1 MYDRSQIEEIKERL
15 DIVDVIGRY
24 VTLKKTGTRYR
35 GLCPFHQ
42 EKTPSFI
49 VYPDRRSW
57 HCYGACSTGGDVISF
72 IQKKENME
80 FGDAVRMLAAMA
92 GVELRRVGESETSSL
107 LNRLRR
113 IHELAAAFYHD
124 QLLHSPQAQAARDY
138 VARRGLNAQTVADFQ
153 IGYAPDGWDHLLRY
167 LQERE
172 LTLDDLEQAGLVV
185 RKEGG
190 GAYDRFRNRIMI
202 PIRDAM
208 GRVIGFGGRVLD
220 DGVPKYMNSPQT
232 PLFDKSRVIFALDRA
247 KRAIRVKE
255 QVVLVEGYMDVISAH
270 QHGFENVVAAMGTA
284 VTEYQLQTLTKY
296 AKNLIFALDADAAG
310 INATIRS
317 LHLAREA
324 LSAGLQPVPTPR
336 GTMRYEKQLSAALK
350 VALLPAGKDP
360 DDMIRQ
366 DQKAW
371 QQLID
376 QAMPLVDFFFRHYAA
391 DLDMQSAQGKKLFV
405 QRMLPLIAEISD
417 PIERQHYISK
427 LAIAVG
433 VTEKDIDI
441 QLEQF
446 RQQRSRLT
454 RPTRTPP
461 TTEPPPAPLMEPPP
475 DEWSDEEA
483 PAEKMPLPAAR
494 AADPLSQLEEQILI
508 YILHF
513 PHLLAWA
520 DGELAELS
528 FFPLSSDDFHDAI
541 YRSVFD
547 AKQNFLYSV
556 DAEQQR
562 SIREALDASIVPV
575 FDTLLAKGKT
585 LADLR
590 EEQLQKDIVD
600 LILRLRM
607 QRTRQAITELNLV
620 LRDAAEDGD
629 ERQAINMQIQ
639 SHVNLLQ
646 KLTQAIAS
654 RSFIER
660 WRHGKRY

>member
-49 VYPDRRSW
+49 VYPDRGSW

-92 GVELRRVGESETSSL
+92 GVELRRVGESQTSSL
-107 LNRLRR
+107 LHRLRH
-113 IHELAAAFYHD
+113 IHELATAYYHD
-124 QLLHSPQAQAARDY
+124 QLLRSPQAKAARDY
-138 VARRGLNAQTVADFQ
+138 VARRGLSAKTVADFQ
-153 IGYAPDGWDHLLRY
+153 IGYAPDGWDQLLRY

-172 LTLDDLEQAGLVV
+172 FTLDDLEQAGLVV

-202 PIRDAM
+202 PIRDAR
-208 GRVIGFGGRVLD
+208 GRVVGFGGRVLD

-247 KRAIRVKE
+247 KRAIRAKD

-284 VTEYQLQTLTKY
+284 VTEYQLQTLTKH

-360 DDMIRQ
+360 DDIIRH
-366 DQKAW
+366 DAAAW
-371 QQLID
+371 LHLID
-376 QAMPLVDFFFRHYAA
+376 QALPLVDFFFRHYAA

-417 PIERQHYISK
+417 PIERQHYVSK
-427 LAIAVG
+427 LAVAVG
-433 VTEKDIDI
+433 VTEQDIDF
-441 QLEQF
+441 QLEQL

-454 RPTRTPP
+454 RPSRTAP
-461 TTEPPPAPLMEPPP
+461 TAEPPPAPLMEPPP

-494 AADPLSQLEEQILI
+494 EADPLSQLEEQILI

-562 SIREALDASIVPV
+562 SIREALDATIVPV
-575 FDTLLAKGKT
+575 FDTLLAKGNT
-585 LADLR
+585 LANLR

-620 LRDAAEDGD
+620 LRDAADDGD
-629 ERQAINMQIQ
+629 EKQAITLQIQ

-654 RSFIER
+654 RSFTER
-660 WRHGKRY
+660 WRRGKRY